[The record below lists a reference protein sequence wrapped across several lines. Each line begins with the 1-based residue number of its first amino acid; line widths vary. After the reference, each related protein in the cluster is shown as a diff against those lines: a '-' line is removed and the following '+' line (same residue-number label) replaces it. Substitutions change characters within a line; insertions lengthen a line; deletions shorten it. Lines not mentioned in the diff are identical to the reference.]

1 MLIWTVLATGIF
13 TTDAYCQSHRVL
25 RHNWSI
31 VADGE
36 QAVLTIEYKDLGIV
50 AKNVRL
56 NLKRGDK
63 LQLLSNWKVKKTP
76 NAIIINT
83 VAPDTTWQFS
93 IKNNLLNVTCSSDDG
108 VITAVA
114 PADKDRIPA
123 RIIETDGKPA
133 AWSGTREVTFAYGG
147 PQTHNLSFLPKQNPE
162 VLYLSIGQVSGSNI
176 HCLFDRKT
184 DTAIE
189 FSKKT
194 LMLRSDEDQD
204 IMVVTM
210 MLRSDEDQ
218 DMMVAMPPNSAAI
231 RITRDYYTK
240 KLGLPVYKPFDDS
253 YFDKAPVVWNS
264 WTNYYYKVTEDDI
277 VKNVEWIV
285 DNLKEYGLKYV
296 TLDDGYDR
304 GKKREHYWIDNWDKK
319 KFPHGGKWL
328 AQYIRS
334 KGLLPGLWLVPNVYA
349 GAVEEHPQW
358 YLRDK
363 DGELIISYNTP
374 TLDCT
379 NPEVL
384 DFLTHLF
391 TTLKDWGFEYYKF
404 DAEFAMTEYIPSVD
418 RERLYDK
425 SISPLDAYRNRL
437 EVIRRATGK
446 KTCIEGCPSGTPLH
460 GIGYFDSYFNG
471 DDIYNSW
478 LGMYPFF
485 ASINANV
492 FLNHIVC
499 YLMPGEG
506 ICVSPK
512 VGLEE
517 AKAVFNPEFIRVAAT
532 RESNLTTLGTTL
544 GEARTIATF
553 SALSGTACSFADM
566 LFKLPEERV
575 QLLKKTLPTMPIVP
589 IDLFSRGGY
598 MHWNLWKEF
607 TPEQYVHD
615 FPGIM
620 DLKINAISGIYDV
633 VSVTNWSEEKTSR
646 SVSFEGKLGLNPD
659 KSYVVFDFWNQ
670 KLEGIFKDSLEVFI
684 EPHDTHVFII
694 RPVLGRPQLLA
705 TSRHITGAFSIKDLA
720 WNPSAYSLRGSS
732 QTVPDE
738 PYSLFVYMPEGVTIS
753 KTNANADIL
762 FQKNTNGLLE
772 VAFQGQKE
780 LVDWAFDF
788 SLEGESR

>member
-1 MLIWTVLATGIF
+1 MVMAGVLNLLFCAAVPAAIAGRTV
-13 TTDAYCQSHRVL
+13 
-25 RHNWSI
+25 SI
-31 VADGE
+31 SSNGWNITADIE
-36 QAVLTIEYKDLGIV
+36 QEIITIEHKTVGLV
-50 AKNVRL
+50 LENARL
-56 NLKRGDK
+56 NLKQDGK
-63 LQLLSNWKVKKTP
+63 IQPLSNWSAEKNRANRLVVKTAWP
-76 NAIIINT
+76 NSKWVFETKDNVLSII
-83 VAPDTTWQFS
+83 
-93 IKNNLLNVTCSSDDG
+93 CSAANG
-108 VITAVA
+108 VITALV

-123 RIIETDGKPA
+123 RIIDPGGKPV
-133 AWSGTREVTFAYGG
+133 AWSGTREVSGAYGG
-147 PQTHNLSFLPKQNPE
+147 PQTHNPSYLPRQNPD
-162 VLYLSIGQVSGSNI
+162 VLYLSIGQVSGRNI

-184 DTAIE
+184 DTVIE
-189 FSKKT
+189 FPKKT

-204 IMVVTM
+204 MMVVTM
-210 MLRSDEDQ
+210 
-218 DMMVAMPPNSAAI
+218 PPDYAAV

-304 GKKREHYWIDNWDKK
+304 GTKREHYWIYNWDKK

-349 GAVEEHPQW
+349 GALKEHPQW
-358 YLRDK
+358 YIRDK
-363 DGELIISYNTP
+363 DGELIIVYDTP
-374 TLDCT
+374 ALDCT

-384 DFLTHLF
+384 EFLRHLF

-404 DAEFAMTEYIPSVD
+404 DAEFALTEYIPSVD

-425 SISPLDAYRNRL
+425 SISPLEAYRARL
-437 EVIRRATGK
+437 KVIREATGK
-446 KTCIEGCPSGTPLH
+446 RTCIEACPAGTPLN

-512 VGLEE
+512 VSLQE

-532 RESNLTTLGTTL
+532 RERNLTSLGTTL
-544 GEARTIATF
+544 SEARTIATF

-566 LFKLPEERV
+566 LFKLPEERI
-575 QLLKKTLPTMPIVP
+575 QLLKKILPTMPIVP

-598 MHWNLWKEF
+598 MHWDLWEEF

-615 FPGIM
+615 FPRII
-620 DLKINAISGIYDV
+620 DLKINAVSGIYDV
-633 VSVTNWSEEKTSR
+633 VSVTNWTEQTISQSI
-646 SVSFEGKLGLNPD
+646 SFADKLGLCRES
-659 KSYVVFDFWNQ
+659 SYIVFDFWGQ
-670 KLEGIFKDSLEVFI
+670 KLEGVFKNSFKIQNGPHNTRVFL
-684 EPHDTHVFII
+684 I
-694 RPVLGRPQLLA
+694 RTLLNRPQLMA
-705 TSRHITGAFSIKDLA
+705 TSRHITGAYSILNLSWEPAQNTLKGTSKTIPGANYTL
-720 WNPSAYSLRGSS
+720 SIY
-732 QTVPDE
+732 VPDE
-738 PYSLFVYMPEGVTIS
+738 VTVADVKAGTDAIERIRVLSELTANTLKIS
-753 KTNANADIL
+753 
-762 FQKNTNGLLE
+762 FE
-772 VAFQGQKE
+772 GQKIP
-780 LVDWAFDF
+780 VNWQVKFNQP
-788 SLEGESR
+788 

>member
-1 MLIWTVLATGIF
+1 MKTLIWTVLAAGIF
-13 TTDAYCQSHRVL
+13 TADAYCQSHRVL
-25 RHNWSI
+25 GRDWTI
-31 VADGE
+31 VADTR
-36 QAVLTIEYKDLGIV
+36 QAALTIEYKDLGIV

-56 NLKRGDK
+56 NLKHGDE
-63 LQLLSNWKVKKTP
+63 LQLLSNWKVEKSKD
-76 NAIIINT
+76 AIIINT
-83 VAPDTTWQFS
+83 LAPDTAWQFS
-93 IKNNLLNVTCSSDDG
+93 ITNNVLGITCSSNDG
-108 VITAVA
+108 VITAVV

-123 RIIETDGKPA
+123 RIIDPDGKPA
-133 AWSGTREVTFAYGG
+133 VWSGTREVNGAYGG

-162 VLYLSIGQVSGSNI
+162 VLYLSIGQVSARNI

-184 DTAIE
+184 DTVIE
-189 FSKKT
+189 FPQKT
-194 LMLRSDEDQD
+194 LMLRTDKDQN
-204 IMVVTM
+204 M
-210 MLRSDEDQ
+210 MALTILPDY
-218 DMMVAMPPNSAAI
+218 AAI

-253 YFDKAPVVWNS
+253 YFDTAPVVWNS
-264 WTNYYYKVTEDDI
+264 WTNYYYRVTEDDI

-304 GKKREHYWIDNWDKK
+304 GTEREHYWIDNWDKK

-328 AQYIRS
+328 AQYIKS
-334 KGLLPGLWLVPNVYA
+334 KGLLPGLWLVPNTYA
-349 GAVEEHPQW
+349 GAVEEHPNW

-363 DGELIISYNTP
+363 DGELIFSYNTP
-374 TLDCT
+374 ALDCT

-384 DFLTHLF
+384 EFLTHLF

-404 DAEFAMTEYIPSVD
+404 DAEFPFNEYIPSVD
-418 RERLYDK
+418 RQRLYDK
-425 SISPLDAYRNRL
+425 SIPPLDAYRNRL
-437 EVIRRATGK
+437 EVIRRATGR

-512 VGLEE
+512 VSLEE

-532 RESNLTTLGTTL
+532 RESNLTSLGTTL
-544 GEARTIATF
+544 AEARTVATF

-566 LFKLPEERV
+566 LFELPEERI
-575 QLLKKTLPTMPIVP
+575 QLLKKILPAMPIVP

-598 MHWNLWKEF
+598 MHWDLWEEF

-615 FPGIM
+615 FPRII
-620 DLKINAISGIYDV
+620 DLKINAASGIYDV
-633 VSVTNWSEEKTSR
+633 VAVTNWSQQKTTR
-646 SVSFEGKLGLNPD
+646 RISFRDKLGLNPQNP
-659 KSYVVFDFWNQ
+659 YIAFDFWQQ
-670 KLEGIFKDSLEVFI
+670 KLVGVFEDGLEVVI
-684 EPHDTHVFII
+684 EPHDTRVFII
-694 RPVLGRPQLLA
+694 RPALSRPQLLA
-705 TSRHITGAFSIKDLA
+705 TSRHITGAFSIKSLA
-720 WNPSAYSLRGSS
+720 WKQSESTLTGSS
-732 QTVPDE
+732 QTIPDE
-738 PYSLFVYMPEGVTIS
+738 PYSLFVYIPEDLTMYGIN
-753 KTNANADIL
+753 TNAEIL

-772 VAFQGQKE
+772 VAFKGQKE
-780 LVDWAFDF
+780 LINWSFVF
-788 SLEGESR
+788 SSQPKSK